1 MIFLYFKS
9 AFYVNFFVL
18 ILKKIKYLS
27 LCSDYFFPCLFF
39 IENLR
44 QSNIFNRAAG
54 DVLSSDLSLAERIII
69 MSIYEELQIII
80 SVALL
85 IVAILTYTNKK

>member
-1 MIFLYFKS
+1 MIFLYFKP

-27 LCSDYFFPCLFF
+27 LCSDYFFLLSFTSLFFYNTFQEMSFPCLFF

-54 DVLSSDLSLAERIII
+54 GRAFI
-69 MSIYEELQIII
+69 
-80 SVALL
+80 
-85 IVAILTYTNKK
+85 